1 MTKQSVSG
9 LKVARNALRPFFNRI
24 KPLRRDQQF
33 QTIRNV
39 ITQVDLPKLYS
50 QVEENKAYF
59 FDGLGNTYPSSTS
72 NIPDVAL
79 ARLTPHGL
87 RREII
92 IQCERLN
99 HHKVK
104 LCEAVVSLDQITNL
118 IAAEAW
124 EDAERAIQAHQE
136 QYGFSIAL
144 TKKDLLVAFQKGGM
158 PGLSK
163 RYQTLTKDADRRVWG
178 LICKFTY
185 NLVDPANHPVRNIKQ
200 LLGLLSERNSESRWY
215 IAPLFWETL
224 GFANSKETVADTL
237 LRYNAIS
244 LMDMLLYVWRSAA
257 VHEKQWSELKSI
269 DGILDDELMTT
280 LNKHLK
286 RRHIPLVPRY
296 KGADKKVS
304 GADLYRLA
312 FFFDEYVNV
321 ARWRAQTAAFLFAD
335 GIAAADRASATVGP
349 LHDIVSEGQHHLT
362 QLRPAQLELDAWL
375 QAVVPDH
382 ASVAEKVFYS
392 SIVVA
397 ELLRRLSTEKISPST
412 VVYILASFP
421 DIQDHLESPAFLRLA
436 KDPVLSRD
444 HLLVFMLREY
454 IFRRERSQDNDL
466 ERRAAFMTMF
476 SQSGREAIV
485 PLFVALAA
493 ECEPAARFLAKVC
506 SRTFLE
512 RLYLLMGSVKDVI
525 ETRIEICEWLASRP
539 ESDKD
544 DFEDELNALRRELI
558 NLDARSDLDS
568 TRVHVDE
575 EALREWFNDTQ
586 YSPAIRYARTVSAEG
601 EEHRYESFVS
611 FYRRLKEDSESEAED
626 GGLLFETQ
634 VGSQFVFL
642 EIVEATL
649 RAFVSD
655 KSFGMDAYLSRRI
668 RHGTLSG
675 FLLTPLARVTQRIK
689 DAASRGEQ
697 LERDDFSVVQST
709 FDGWRTAL
717 SMDLDRVRRELIQ
730 IRSEAHPD
738 GLIDAS
744 WRSGAGVTYLD
755 AMLSRIR
762 PRFLD
767 GASHY
772 DMFPDIYSLCWEL
785 VERDLARVRLY
796 LYSEFYRIHGER
808 LGAVYDALSHSQ
820 KRIAHPFFLEAQTSL
835 QARVQEI
842 CGWFIRPVVRRDKYD
857 LATLIS
863 STISIIREL
872 DVGYD
877 FKEKVAV
884 QEGLTINRG
893 AFEVLGDVLFVLLG
907 NAAKHG
913 ARGGEVEVIAQEALY
928 SVPSVVL
935 DIISHTETI
944 EAHSTAISRIERAFR
959 IDDDAALEL
968 AAVGEGFSGIRKLV
982 GLLNRVKADDCR
994 WGVSHDPGALKITF
1008 KVVIPL
1014 EITFRRERT

>member
-1 MTKQSVSG
+1 MAKQPKDG
-9 LKVARNALRPFFNRI
+9 LKVAKNALRPFFNRS

-33 QTIRNV
+33 QTIRNA
-39 ITQVDLPKLYS
+39 ITQAELHKLYL

-59 FDGLGNTYPSSTS
+59 FPGLGNTYPDTTR
-72 NIPDVAL
+72 NIPDVTL
-79 ARLTPHGL
+79 ARLTAQGL
-87 RREII
+87 RRELI

-99 HHKVK
+99 HHKAK
-104 LCEAVVSLDQITNL
+104 LCDAVVSLNKISEL
-118 IAAEAW
+118 IACELS
-124 EDAERAIQAHQE
+124 ERAEQAIQDHKE
-136 QYGFSIAL
+136 RYGFSIAL
-144 TKKDLLVAFQKGGM
+144 NKKELLIAFQKGGM

-163 RYQTLTKDADRRVWG
+163 RYQALTKDADGRVWG
-178 LICKFTY
+178 LICRFTF

-200 LLGLLSERNSESRWY
+200 LLAILSERDEASRWY
-215 IAPLFWETL
+215 VAPLFWETL
-224 GFANSKETVADTL
+224 GFANSPGTVAEAM

-244 LMDMLLYVWRSAA
+244 LLDLLLFVWRCGV
-257 VHEKQWSELKSI
+257 VHGEQWNELQFNRSP
-269 DGILDDELMTT
+269 LDASLITVLSDNLSFR
-280 LNKHLK
+280 HL
-286 RRHIPLVPRY
+286 PLVSRY
-296 KGADKKVS
+296 RGVDKKVS

-312 FFFDEYVNV
+312 FFFDEYANV
-321 ARWRAQTAAFLFAD
+321 AKWRSQTAGFLFAD
-335 GIAAADRASATVGP
+335 GIAATDRASATVGP
-349 LHDIVSEGQHHLT
+349 LHDLVSDGQQHLT
-362 QLRPAQLELDAWL
+362 HHDPARDELHGWL
-375 QAVVPDH
+375 QAVVADH
-382 ASVAEKVFYS
+382 ESVSEKVFFS

-397 ELLRRLSTEKISPST
+397 ELLRRFESDKVSSSQL
-412 VVYILASFP
+412 VYILASFP

-436 KDPVLSRD
+436 TDPLLKQN

-476 SQSGREAIV
+476 LVGGRNAIV
-485 PLFVALAA
+485 PLFVNLAVD
-493 ECEPAARFLAKVC
+493 CDPAAKFLAKVC

-525 ETRIEICEWLASRP
+525 ETRIAICEWLASRP
-539 ESDKD
+539 QSEKD
-544 DFEDELNALRRELI
+544 DYEEELNALRRELI

-586 YSPAIRYARTVSAEG
+586 YSPAIRYARTVAGEG
-601 EEHRYESFVS
+601 EGHRYESFVS
-611 FYRRLKEDSESEAED
+611 FYRRLKEDSETEVED

-675 FLLTPLARVTQRIK
+675 FLLTPLARVTQRIR
-689 DAASRGEQ
+689 DAANVEGAMAQEDYSA
-697 LERDDFSVVQST
+697 VQVG
-709 FDGWRTAL
+709 FELWRSAL
-717 SMDLDRVRRELIQ
+717 STDLDRVRRELIQ
-730 IRSEAHPD
+730 IRSDEHPD

-762 PRFLD
+762 PRFLE
-767 GASHY
+767 GTTHY

-785 VERDLARVRLY
+785 VERDLARVRLF
-796 LYSEFYRIHGER
+796 LYSEFYRDHGEH
-808 LGAVYDALSHSQ
+808 LGDVYNKFTHDQ

-835 QARVQEI
+835 QARIQEI

-877 FKEKVAV
+877 FREIVSV

-893 AFEVLGDVLFVLLG
+893 SFEVLGDVLFVLLG

-913 ARGGEVEVIAQEALY
+913 ARGGEVEVMAKEGEY

-935 DIISHTETI
+935 NIISRTETA
-944 EAHSTAISRIERAFR
+944 EAHAMAISRIESAFR
-959 IDDDAALEL
+959 IDNDAVLEL

-982 GLLNRVKADDCR
+982 GLLNRVKSPTCH
-994 WGVSHDPGALKITF
+994 WGVFYDAGALTVTF
-1008 KVVIPL
+1008 KVTLPL